1 MPDELNYESHLLT
14 FDQARQVFRR
24 DGFLGMLIEYAIQ
37 NFVRTEQILAEWE
50 RRRAQD
56 AEEQAGAQAS
66 AAQLM
71 AVISALSGLLST
83 VSAAWWG
90 SVSSW
95 LCVISSCVGCWT
107 SNADW

>member
-1 MPDELNYESHLLT
+1 MLALVAVAAISTSGTVAPRVEIYTRTICRDFGLDEGYE
-14 FDQARQVFRR
+14 QC
-24 DGFLGMLIEYAIQ
+24 
-37 NFVRTEQILAEWE
+37 
-50 RRRAQD
+50 RAD
-56 AEEQAGAQAS
+56 PKVQAS

-95 LCVISSCVGCWT
+95 PCVISSGPGRPTLTGDLLRSCRTTMGGCGC
-107 SNADW
+107 